1 MRFDGLASLPVISVL
16 LLASGCARLA
26 ELSES
31 TERTGV
37 YGSVFA
43 PDFTARQPYAGT
55 SGSYGQQQQQQEMVA
70 AGAFYA
76 PATTNAPTL
85 PPGVSSSS
93 DGEVNLNF
101 EEADIAEVAEA
112 ILGDALGIGYTLDP
126 GVSGEVT
133 LSTARPV
140 PRDDLLAILE
150 TVLAS
155 NNLALVKAGELYR
168 ITGDASSTALAVDK
182 GQVSAG
188 HGLSVIPLKYV
199 SAQTLTRLI
208 DGFAIRPGS
217 VRVEKTRN
225 LLIVAGS
232 GEARRTA
239 VETALSFDTDWME
252 DQSVAILP
260 LRATKPET
268 IIPELTR
275 VFGSGSGESSEDV
288 IQFMAMPRLRAILA
302 VSQSRGL
309 VERAQTWVARLDKE
323 NPDLDSN
330 VHVYRV
336 KYREAQKLSEL
347 LGRLFS
353 ASGGGSAAP
362 PGEATPPEE
371 ADPSALV
378 DAAFSAPQANAAT
391 SLFLSD
397 PGEAL
402 SGTTA
407 LRIEPDLSNN
417 SLVIYGNRAIRG
429 KVLQALA
436 HIDVPQMQV
445 AVNVTMAEVR
455 LNDQL
460 RYGVQY
466 FIKSGDIGLGR
477 DDGSVGLFR
486 TIADGIAR
494 ELPGFNFVVGSENAP
509 DIVLNALDAVTDVR
523 VLSSPSLV
531 VMENEVA
538 KFRVGDQI
546 PIVTRTVSSVDDA
559 NAPVSNEVEYRDT
572 GIIMNVRP
580 RIAEN
585 GVVTMVIE
593 QEISSVSANASSL
606 TPVISNRS
614 VSSTISVV
622 DGQTVLLGGLISEQ
636 SDVGRDGIPGL
647 NQVEVVGNLFG
658 SRSRAD
664 VRTELLILIRPSVIR
679 DGRDAQNVAESLR
692 AQMWNVSGGSMK

>member
-1 MRFDGLASLPVISVL
+1 MRSGVFAVVRVGALLVL
-16 LLASGCARLA
+16 GGCAGLDGIMQTTDR
-26 ELSES
+26 S
-31 TERTGV
+31 GI
-37 YGSVFA
+37 YGAAFG
-43 PDFTARQPYAGT
+43 PDFTARQPLADSNG
-55 SGSYGQQQQQQEMVA
+55 VA
-70 AGAFYA
+70 RRANSQDIGGAFFGPGA
-76 PATTNAPTL
+76 RSGPTL
-85 PPGVSSSS
+85 PLGVSTSS

-101 EEADIAEVAEA
+101 QGAEVSEVVQA
-112 ILGDALGIGYTLDP
+112 ILGDALGVGYTLDSEI
-126 GVSGEVT
+126 SGEVT

-140 PRDDLLAILE
+140 RRDDLLAILE
-150 TVLAS
+150 SVLIS
-155 NNLALVKAGELYR
+155 NNLALVKAGEIYR
-168 ITGDASSTALAVDK
+168 ITSDASTAALAVDR
-182 GQVSAG
+182 GQADAG

-225 LLIVAGS
+225 LLIIAGN
-232 GEARRTA
+232 GQARQTA
-239 VETALSFDTDWME
+239 VETALSFDTDWMQ

-275 VFGSGSGESSEDV
+275 IFGSRSGESSEDV
-288 IQFMAMPRLRAILA
+288 IQFMAMPRLKAILA

-309 VERAQTWVARLDKE
+309 VERAKTWVVRLDKE

-336 KYREAQKLSEL
+336 KYRDAQKLSEL
-347 LGRLFS
+347 LARLFS
-353 ASGGGSAAP
+353 SNSVGPSSSSVADSAPSQGS
-362 PGEATPPEE
+362 
-371 ADPSALV
+371 DPSALV
-378 DAAFSAPQANAAT
+378 EAAFSAPQANVAT
-391 SLFLSD
+391 SLFLGDANKSLE
-397 PGEAL
+397 GGN
-402 SGTTA
+402 S

-417 SLVIYGNRAIRG
+417 SLVIYGDRAIRG

-460 RYGVQY
+460 RHGVQY

-477 DDGSVGLFR
+477 DKGSVGLFR

-494 ELPGFNFVVGSENAP
+494 EVPGFNFVVGSESAP

-546 PIVTRTVSSVDDA
+546 PIVTRTVNSVEDA

-593 QEISSVSANASSL
+593 QEISSVTANAGSL

-614 VSSTISVV
+614 VASTISVV

-636 SDVGRDGIPGL
+636 SDLGRDGIPGL
-647 NQVEVVGNLFG
+647 NRLKVVGNLFG
-658 SRSRAD
+658 SKSRTDA
-664 VRTELLILIRPSVIR
+664 RTELLILIRPSVIR

-692 AQMWNVSGGSMK
+692 AQMWNMSGGSMK

>member
-1 MRFDGLASLPVISVL
+1 MRFDGLVSLSVIGVL

-43 PDFTARQPYAGT
+43 PDFAARQPRAET
-55 SGSYGQQQQQQEMVA
+55 SGSYGQQQQQELVA

-85 PPGVSSSS
+85 PPGVSASS

-101 EEADIAEVAEA
+101 EEADIADVAEA
-112 ILGDALGIGYTLDP
+112 ILGDALGVGYTLDP

-155 NNLALVKAGELYR
+155 NDLALVKAGELYR
-168 ITGDASSTALAVDK
+168 ITGDTSSTALAVDK

-336 KYREAQKLSEL
+336 KYRDAQKLSEL

-362 PGEATPPEE
+362 SGEATPPEE

-378 DAAFSAPQANAAT
+378 DAAFSAPQASAAT

-402 SGTTA
+402 AGTTA

-417 SLVIYGNRAIRG
+417 SLVIYGDRAIRG

-445 AVNVTMAEVR
+445 AVNITMAEVR

-509 DIVLNALDAVTDVR
+509 DVVLNALDAVTDVR

-546 PIVTRTVSSVDDA
+546 PIVTRTVSSVEDA

-692 AQMWNVSGGSMK
+692 AQMWNVGGGSMK

>member
-1 MRFDGLASLPVISVL
+1 MRSEMLPSIPVISVL
-16 LLASGCARLA
+16 LFAGGCAGLDGIMETTDR
-26 ELSES
+26 S
-31 TERTGV
+31 GI
-37 YGSVFA
+37 YGAAFG
-43 PDFTARQPYAGT
+43 PDFSARQPRADPSGFPGQAT
-55 SGSYGQQQQQQEMVA
+55 SQDA
-70 AGAFYA
+70 AGAFFGPEA
-76 PATTNAPTL
+76 RNAPPL
-85 PPGVSSSS
+85 PPGVSASSV
-93 DGEVNLNF
+93 GEVNLNF
-101 EEADIAEVAEA
+101 QGAAIPEVVEA
-112 ILGDALGIGYTLDP
+112 ILGEALGIGYTLDP
-126 GVSGEVT
+126 DVTGEVT

-140 PRDDLLAILE
+140 ARDDLLAILE
-150 TVLAS
+150 SVLS
-155 NNLALVKAGELYR
+155 GNGLALVKAGELYR
-168 ITGDASSTALAVDK
+168 ITTDASTAATPIER
-182 GQVSAG
+182 GQATAG

-239 VETALSFDTDWME
+239 VGTALSFDTDWMQ

-275 VFGSGSGESSEDV
+275 VFGSRSGESSEDV
-288 IQFMAMPRLRAILA
+288 IQFMAMPRLKAVLV

-309 VERAQTWVARLDKE
+309 VERAQTWVSRLDKE
-323 NPDLDSN
+323 NPDLNSN

-336 KYREAQKLSEL
+336 KYRDAQKLSEL

-353 ASGGGSAAP
+353 SSAADP
-362 PGEATPPEE
+362 AAATEEATPQRD

-378 DAAFSAPQANAAT
+378 EAAFSAPLAGSAT
-391 SLFLSD
+391 SLFL
-397 PGEAL
+397 GA
-402 SGTTA
+402 SGGMLDGATS

-417 SLVIYGNRAIRG
+417 SLVIYGDRAVRG

-477 DDGSVGLFR
+477 DKGSVGLFR

-494 ELPGFNFVVGSENAP
+494 EVPGFNFVVGSESSP

-546 PIVTRTVSSVDDA
+546 PIVTRTVNSVEDA
-559 NAPVSNEVEYRDT
+559 NAPISNEVEYRDT

-593 QEISSVSANASSL
+593 QEISSVTANAGSL

-614 VSSTISVV
+614 VASTISVV

-647 NQVEVVGNLFG
+647 NRLKVVGNLFG
-658 SRSRAD
+658 SKSRAD

-692 AQMWNVSGGSMK
+692 AQMWNMGGGSLK